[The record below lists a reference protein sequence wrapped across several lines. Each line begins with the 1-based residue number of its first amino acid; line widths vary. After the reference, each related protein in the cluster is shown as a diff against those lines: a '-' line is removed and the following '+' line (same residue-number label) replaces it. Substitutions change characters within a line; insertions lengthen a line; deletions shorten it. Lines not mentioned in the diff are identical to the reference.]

1 MMPLTDEENNSYKK
15 QKICY
20 IFKAV
25 FSTDDDDKKYQKVR
39 YHFYYTV
46 KWRGTA
52 HSICTLRYKKIKRN
66 VYSNS

>member
-46 KWRGTA
+46 K
-52 HSICTLRYKKIKRN
+52 
-66 VYSNS
+66 